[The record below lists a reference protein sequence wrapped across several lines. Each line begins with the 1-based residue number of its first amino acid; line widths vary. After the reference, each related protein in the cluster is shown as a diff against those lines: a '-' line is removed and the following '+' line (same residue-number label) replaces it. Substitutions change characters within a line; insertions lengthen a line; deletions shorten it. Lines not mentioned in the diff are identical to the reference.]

1 MDYTVVS
8 TLASLVMVFSLVYLI
23 VYLRKGQ
30 QGRKKERKYRII
42 FSSVLIILCI
52 AVQVFVWQIA

>member
-23 VYLRKGQ
+23 VYLRKKKH
-30 QGRKKERKYRII
+30 GRQKERKYRII